1 MQLQKDIDA
10 LRVAARLLADDDS
23 ASFAKAA
30 PSLALDRR
38 SALRGRRHRVRTA
51 IPATLLC
58 GMLLSR
64 NSHNRQHRLER
75 AERSRGP

>member
-30 PSLALDRR
+30 QA
-38 SALRGRRHRVRTA
+38 SAGLPIGAMRTSSSGA
-51 IPATLLC
+51 GGDPGYAP
-58 GMLLSR
+58 MWD
-64 NSHNRQHRLER
+64 
-75 AERSRGP
+75 AAPKKFP